1 MRNKRRKQVEIQ
13 KRRRRTVFFTLGIL
27 VVVYLSL
34 SLIFGENGLLK
45 YLKLNSIKEDLQVKI
60 SSIDKQNEEIKRQI
74 DLVKKGKDPNLIE
87 ELAREQ
93 GLTQE
98 GEIIFQY
105 EDGQ

>member
-27 VVVYLSL
+27 VVIYLSL
-34 SLIFGENGLLK
+34 SLFFGENGLLK
-45 YLKLNSIKEDLQVKI
+45 YLKLNSIKEELQVKI
-60 SSIDKQNEEIKRQI
+60 NSIDKQNEEIKRQI
-74 DLVKKGKDPNLIE
+74 DLVKEGKDPNLIE

>member
-60 SSIDKQNEEIKRQI
+60 TSIDKQNEEIKRQI

>member
-60 SSIDKQNEEIKRQI
+60 TSIDKQNEEIKRQI

-93 GLTQE
+93 GLTQKD
-98 GEIIFQY
+98 EIIFQY
-105 EDGQ
+105 QDGQ